1 MKHWYVVRESR
12 SPSLKEG
19 DIIGFGKQNP
29 NLTTIQDGRFV
40 PSADWIYIGRWDVP
54 PVDDLAE
61 AIKLI
66 QTREGIRT

>member
-12 SPSLKEG
+12 SPSLKKG
-19 DIIGFGKQNP
+19 DVIGFGRQNP
-29 NLTTIQDGRFV
+29 NLTTINDGHFV

-54 PVDDLAE
+54 PVDDLIE

-66 QTREGIRT
+66 QAKEAAV